1 MKDCVY
7 TEVINLLDHYPMLSV
22 CEADILKA
30 FRLMRECYLSNG
42 LIMTCGNGGSA
53 SDSSHIVG
61 ELMKGFK
68 QKRPLTEEQ
77 KSRMETSLPGEG
89 LALSEK
95 LQRAIPAISLVDQ
108 VALSSAFVNDV
119 VPEMVYAQQVLG
131 YGKVGDVL
139 IGISTSGNSLNVV
152 NACKIAKAFNI
163 KSIAFTG
170 QEGGIL
176 SKICEVTI
184 KVPAK
189 EVYRVQEY
197 HLPLYHALCAM
208 LEAEVMG

>member
-1 MKDCVY
+1 MKDCVFI
-7 TEVINLLDHYPMLSV
+7 EIKNLLDHYPVLTI

-30 FRLMRECYLSNG
+30 FQMMRECYLSNG

-68 QKRPLTEEQ
+68 RKRPLTEEQ
-77 KSRMETSLPGEG
+77 RLQLETSFPGEG

-95 LQRAIPAISLVDQ
+95 LQRAIPAVSLVDQ

-119 VPEMVYAQQVLG
+119 VPDMVYAQQVLG
-131 YGKVGDVL
+131 YGKAGDVL
-139 IGISTSGNSLNVV
+139 IGISTSGNSPNVI
-152 NACKIAKAFNI
+152 NACKVAKAFKI
-163 KSIAFTG
+163 GSIAFTG
-170 QEGGIL
+170 KEGGAL
-176 SKICEVTI
+176 SELCEITI

-197 HLPLYHALCAM
+197 HLPIYHTLCAM
-208 LEAEVMG
+208 LEAEVME